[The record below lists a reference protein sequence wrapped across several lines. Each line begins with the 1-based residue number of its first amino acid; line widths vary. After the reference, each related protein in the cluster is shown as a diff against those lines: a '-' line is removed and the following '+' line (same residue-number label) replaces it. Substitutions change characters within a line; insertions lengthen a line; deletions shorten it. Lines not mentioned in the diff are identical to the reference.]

1 MNNNNNNNKVNDKQQ
16 HQLRRLYPFERFAAV
31 RIYTGFD
38 FLKNNPSWIAYIAN
52 TSGQFNIWRQRSM
65 LGSDG
70 EPYSSY
76 QLTNFIDEAVRC
88 LFPSPVDNSIIF
100 FADHHGT
107 ENFQIYKIEGEFYI
121 P

>member
-1 MNNNNNNNKVNDKQQ
+1 
-16 HQLRRLYPFERFAAV
+16 
-31 RIYTGFD
+31 
-38 FLKNNPSWIAYIAN
+38 
-52 TSGQFNIWRQRSM
+52 M